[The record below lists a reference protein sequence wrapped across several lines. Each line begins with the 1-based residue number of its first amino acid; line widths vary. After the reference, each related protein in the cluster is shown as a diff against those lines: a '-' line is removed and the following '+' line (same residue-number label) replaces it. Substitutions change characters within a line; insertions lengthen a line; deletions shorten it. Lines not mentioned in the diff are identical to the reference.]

1 MQDKAALV
9 HLGRDEEVRRARA
22 ELLQR
27 KPDFTCSLI
36 KKTYF
41 GAVPELINP
50 IIEGLRKAGLP
61 E

>member
-22 ELLQR
+22 ERLQR

-41 GAVPELINP
+41 GAVQELIDP